1 MLDLFQCPDNGAIGQ
16 TGQNAVPHVAEV
28 YGNATGFATIRLPS
42 TMDPD
47 AKVLL
52 LRKRLAIKY
61 VLQSMENGL
70 LGHLG
75 LLVVRIVNSFEDVSA
90 TIQNLP
96 MADVIVSVMILLNK
110 IVLEAV
116 VNVSF
121 HIQFSSIFF
130 FRILSKILFSLICEK
145 STFAGSQR
153 GPEYLKKSGAK
164 KLVKSNKLI

>member
-28 YGNATGFATIRLPS
+28 YGNVTGFAIIRLPS

-52 LRKRLAIKY
+52 LRKSLAIKY

-96 MADVIVSVMILLNK
+96 MADVIVLVMILLNK
-110 IVLEAV
+110 IVLVAV
-116 VNVSF
+116 VNVSLNSNLEVF
-121 HIQFSSIFF
+121 FSSEFCQKYCF
-130 FRILSKILFSLICEK
+130 H
-145 STFAGSQR
+145 
-153 GPEYLKKSGAK
+153 
-164 KLVKSNKLI
+164 

>member
-1 MLDLFQCPDNGAIGQ
+1 ML
-16 TGQNAVPHVAEV
+16 V
-28 YGNATGFATIRLPS
+28 
-42 TMDPD
+42 
-47 AKVLL
+47 K
-52 LRKRLAIKY
+52 
-61 VLQSMENGL
+61 SMEIGL

-75 LLVVRIVNSFEDVSA
+75 HLVVRIVNSFEDVSA

-110 IVLEAV
+110 IVLVAV

-145 STFAGSQR
+145 YTFAGSQR
-153 GPEYLKKSGAK
+153 GPEYLEKSRQK
-164 KLVKSNKLI
+164 NLVKSNKSNLFS